1 VARTEVLPASHKA
14 LQRNAGPFLAICL
27 IIANVIGSGIYTTPG
42 FLARDLRT
50 PFAVLAVWIIGAVLA
65 FAGALSYCELGAM
78 FPEAG
83 GEYVYLREAFGPLFG
98 FLTGWAS
105 FVAGFSAPI
114 GAATIGFA
122 AYLSHFLPG
131 LSPENILW
139 KSSFGRFSLH
149 ISAGQIVALAVLWM
163 LSLSHIS
170 GVRRGGQLQVLLT
183 AIKVAA
189 IVSLI
194 VLGLLLGKGD
204 WGNLYSSAPG
214 ILPAGVFSNGAVSL
228 VFVLFS
234 FSGWNA
240 AAYIAGEIREPRK
253 TLPLAL
259 IGGTAAVTVIYLGL
273 NVVFLYALGI
283 QGMSGVLQVGEKASL
298 VLFGP
303 AATHVV
309 AAMMAGSILASASAM
324 IIAGPRVYFAMA
336 KDGLFFKSAGTI
348 HPAYRS
354 PSASILWQAAWV
366 SVLILS
372 SAFEPLIV
380 YSGFVLVLF
389 SSMAVAAVVVLRA
402 RFPERPRPFRVP
414 FYPWTPLIFIVFS
427 LWILTYTLQA
437 RPVESASG
445 VATVL
450 AGLPLYFYWSRKRD
464 NSVPDA

>member
-1 VARTEVLPASHKA
+1 
-14 LQRNAGPFLAICL
+14 
-27 IIANVIGSGIYTTPG
+27 
-42 FLARDLRT
+42 
-50 PFAVLAVWIIGAVLA
+50 
-65 FAGALSYCELGAM
+65 M

-122 AYLSHFLPG
+122 AYLSHFLPA

-139 KSSFGRFSLH
+139 TSSIGRFPLH

-163 LSLSHIS
+163 LSFLHIS
-170 GVRRGGQLQVLLT
+170 GIRRGGQLQVFLT

-204 WGNLYSSAPG
+204 WSNLYSSAG
-214 ILPAGVFSNGAVSL
+214 EMLPAGVFSNGAVSL
-228 VFVLFS
+228 IFVLFS

-253 TLPLAL
+253 TLPIAL
-259 IGGTAAVTVIYLGL
+259 ISGTAAVTIIYLGL

-309 AAMMAGSILASASAM
+309 AGMMAGSILASASAM

-348 HPAYRS
+348 HSAYRS

-366 SVLILS
+366 SVLILC

-402 RFPERPRPFRVP
+402 RSPEVQRPFRVP
-414 FYPWTPLIFIVFS
+414 FYPWTPLLFIGFS
-427 LWILTYTLQA
+427 VWILTYTLQA
-437 RPVESASG
+437 RPVESAFG

-450 AGLPLYFYWSRKRD
+450 AGLPLYFYWSRKGFA
-464 NSVPDA
+464 NKVAFK